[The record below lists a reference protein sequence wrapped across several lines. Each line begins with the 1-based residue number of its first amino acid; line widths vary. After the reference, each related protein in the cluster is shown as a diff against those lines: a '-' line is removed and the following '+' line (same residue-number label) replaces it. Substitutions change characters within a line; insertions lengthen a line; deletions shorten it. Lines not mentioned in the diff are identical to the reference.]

1 MSDVD
6 NARARG
12 EAMNEPAGRAL
23 RSARRAQL
31 WAGLNRYLASEAV
44 HAHHAKEAE
53 DEATS
58 KAGAA
63 EEKTRPDA
71 EEPE

>member
-6 NARARG
+6 NARTRA
-12 EAMNEPAGRAL
+12 EAMNEPVGRAL

-53 DEATS
+53 DKAASEA
-58 KAGAA
+58 
-63 EEKTRPDA
+63 EHEKTPPGT